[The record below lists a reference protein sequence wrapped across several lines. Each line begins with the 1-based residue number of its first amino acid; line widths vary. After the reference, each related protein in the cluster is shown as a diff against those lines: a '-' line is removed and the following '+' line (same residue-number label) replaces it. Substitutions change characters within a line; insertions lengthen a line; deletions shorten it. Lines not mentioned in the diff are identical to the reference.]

1 MQDISATGIALLI
14 KASRTFPQGFVVTQF
29 ADDADPFDMPALTV
43 AATAMNVNGEL
54 VTWSSPQP
62 ILPSINVIP
71 GSEDDNNLA
80 ILFEANR
87 AAAGRVTARD
97 IITMVAAYP
106 DGSTVTLSNG
116 KMLSGFP
123 GKSIASA
130 GRMKSKAYSF
140 AFQDISIT
148 RPQFTF

>member
-14 KASRTFPQGFVVTQF
+14 KASRTFPQGFAVTQF
-29 ADDADPFDMPALTV
+29 ADDADPFDLPALTI
-43 AATAMNVNGEL
+43 AATAMNVNGDL

-62 ILPSINVIP
+62 ILPTINVIP
-71 GSEDDNNLA
+71 GSDDDNNLA

-87 AAAGRVTARD
+87 AAGGKTTARD
-97 IITMVAAYP
+97 IITMVAVYP
-106 DGSTVTLSNG
+106 DGSTVSLSNG

-130 GRMKSKAYSF
+130 GRMKSKAYAF
-140 AFQDISIT
+140 AFQDIAVT
-148 RPQFTF
+148 RGLVPF

>member
-1 MQDISATGIALLI
+1 MQDISATGISLLI
-14 KASRTFPQGFVVTQF
+14 KADKTFPNGFTVTQF
-29 ADDADPFDMPALTV
+29 ADDADPFDLPSLEI

-62 ILPSINVIP
+62 INPTLNVIP

-80 ILFEANR
+80 TLFEANR
-87 AAAGRVTARD
+87 AAAGKTVARD
-97 IITMVAAYP
+97 IITIVATYP

-116 KMLSGFP
+116 KLTSGFP

-140 AFQDISIT
+140 MFQDLALT
-148 RPQFTF
+148 RAQ

>member
-1 MQDISATGIALLI
+1 MQDISATGISLLV
-14 KASRTFPQGFVVTQF
+14 KADKTFPNGFTVTQF
-29 ADDADPFDMPALTV
+29 ADDADPFDLPSLEI

-62 ILPSINVIP
+62 INPTLNVIP

-80 ILFEANR
+80 TLFEANR
-87 AAAGRVTARD
+87 AAAGKTVTRD
-97 IITMVAAYP
+97 IITIVANYP

-116 KMLSGFP
+116 KMTSGFP
-123 GKSIASA
+123 GKSVASA

-140 AFQDISIT
+140 MFQDLALT
-148 RPQFTF
+148 RAR

>member
-1 MQDISATGIALLI
+1 MQDISATGISLLVKGSI
-14 KASRTFPQGFVVTQF
+14 TFPNGFTVTQF
-29 ADDADPFDMPALTV
+29 ADDADPFDLPSLEI

-62 ILPSINVIP
+62 INPTLNVIP

-80 ILFEANR
+80 TLFEANR
-87 AAAGRVTARD
+87 AAAGKTVARD
-97 IITMVAAYP
+97 IITIVATYP
-106 DGSTVTLSNG
+106 DGSTATLSNG
-116 KMLSGFP
+116 KMTSGFP

-140 AFQDISIT
+140 MFQDLALT
-148 RPQFTF
+148 RAQ

>member
-1 MQDISATGIALLI
+1 MTTDVSATGISLLVR
-14 KASRTFPQGFVVTQF
+14 ASKTFPQGFTVTQF
-29 ADDADPFDMPALTV
+29 ADDADPFDLPSLEI
-43 AATAMNVNGEL
+43 AATAMNLNGEL

-62 ILPSINVIP
+62 IVPTLNVIP

-87 AAAGRVTARD
+87 AASGKVVARD
-97 IITMVAAYP
+97 LITIVANYP

-116 KMLSGFP
+116 KMTSGFP

-130 GRMKSKAYSF
+130 GRMKSKAYAF
-140 AFQDISIT
+140 AFQDISVT
-148 RPQFTF
+148 TGNRV

>member
-1 MQDISATGIALLI
+1 MTTDISGTGVSVLVQ
-14 KASRTFPQGFVVTQF
+14 ASNTFPQGFTVTQF
-29 ADDADPFDMPALTV
+29 ADDADPFDLPSLEI

-62 ILPSINVIP
+62 IIPTLNVIP

-87 AAAGRVTARD
+87 AAGGKSVARD
-97 IITMVAAYP
+97 LITMVATYP
-106 DGSTVTLSNG
+106 DGSTVALSGG
-116 KMLSGFP
+116 KMTSGFP

-130 GRMKSKAYSF
+130 GRMKSKAYTF
-140 AFQDISIT
+140 AFQDIAVT
-148 RPQFTF
+148 LGRRQ

>member
-1 MQDISATGIALLI
+1 MAQDISATGISVLVR
-14 KASRTFPQGFVVTQF
+14 ASNTFPNGFTVTQF
-29 ADDADPFDMPALTV
+29 ADDADPFDLPALEI

-62 ILPSINVIP
+62 ILPTLNVIP
-71 GSEDDNNLA
+71 GGEDDNNLS

-87 AAAGRVTARD
+87 ASGGKTVARD
-97 IITMVAAYP
+97 LITMVATYP

-116 KMLSGFP
+116 KMTSGFP

-130 GRMKSKAYSF
+130 GRMKSKAYVF
-140 AFQDISIT
+140 AFQDISVT
-148 RPQFTF
+148 LAR

>member
-1 MQDISATGIALLI
+1 MQDISATGISLLV
-14 KASRTFPQGFVVTQF
+14 KADKTFPNGFTVTQF
-29 ADDADPFDMPALTV
+29 ADDADPFDLPSLEI

-62 ILPSINVIP
+62 INPTLNVIP

-80 ILFEANR
+80 TLFEANR
-87 AAAGRVTARD
+87 AAAGKTVARD
-97 IITMVAAYP
+97 IITIVATYP

-116 KMLSGFP
+116 KMTSGFP

-130 GRMKSKAYSF
+130 GRMKSKSYSF
-140 AFQDISIT
+140 MFQDLALT
-148 RPQFTF
+148 RAQ

>member
-1 MQDISATGIALLI
+1 MQDISATGISLLV
-14 KASRTFPQGFVVTQF
+14 KADKTFPNGFTVTQF
-29 ADDADPFDMPALTV
+29 ADDADPFDLPSLEI

-62 ILPSINVIP
+62 INPTLNVIP

-80 ILFEANR
+80 TLFEANR
-87 AAAGRVTARD
+87 SAAGKTVARD
-97 IITMVAAYP
+97 IITIVATYP

-116 KMLSGFP
+116 KMTSGFP

-140 AFQDISIT
+140 MFQDLALT
-148 RPQFTF
+148 RAQ

>member
-1 MQDISATGIALLI
+1 MQDISATGISLLI
-14 KASRTFPQGFVVTQF
+14 KADKTFPNGFTVTQF
-29 ADDADPFDMPALTV
+29 ADDADPFDLPSLEI

-62 ILPSINVIP
+62 INPTLNVIP
-71 GSEDDNNLA
+71 GSEDDSNLA
-80 ILFEANR
+80 TLFEANR
-87 AAAGRVTARD
+87 AASGKTVARD
-97 IITMVAAYP
+97 IITIVATYP

-116 KMLSGFP
+116 KMTSGFP

-140 AFQDISIT
+140 MFQDLALT
-148 RPQFTF
+148 RAQ

>member
-1 MQDISATGIALLI
+1 MQDISATGISLLV
-14 KASRTFPQGFVVTQF
+14 KADKTFPNGFTVTQF
-29 ADDADPFDMPALTV
+29 ADDADPFDLPSLEI
-43 AATAMNVNGEL
+43 AATAMNINGEL

-62 ILPSINVIP
+62 INPTLNVIP

-80 ILFEANR
+80 TLFEANR
-87 AAAGRVTARD
+87 SASGKTVARD
-97 IITMVAAYP
+97 IITIVATYP

-116 KMLSGFP
+116 KMTSGFP

-140 AFQDISIT
+140 MFQDLALT
-148 RPQFTF
+148 RAQ